1 MQQAG
6 YQIVTDLPELMLPW
20 RDRPVPWESASP
32 DSGLYHLDSAGVY
45 LYYPTVDSPG
55 LDHPVGQSQFGL
67 GCLAS
72 YRVETDPAR
81 RAVFLARARTQADR
95 LISQRTE
102 ARGAWWYGYPWAF
115 THTVHTGVSY
125 EPPWYSGMAQGE
137 ALSLLVQLA
146 EVADIPCADREAYQ
160 AAADATFASLTVL
173 DDGYPWV
180 TNIDADGYWWIQE
193 YPGNQPSA
201 TSDYTFNGMIFA
213 LLGVLDY
220 ALATGSEQAAALY
233 DAGVTTIAANWPLFR
248 NPQWFAYYCR
258 THRIPAP
265 TYQQHHIS
273 LLQQLGWQTGS
284 PDFADHAD
292 RLTDDAPSAGV
303 SGTVRFAAGAH
314 TFFRFDTAASGAW
327 VEARGDAQLDAQ
339 TVTFAHATS
348 APASMRRRIQGRGIY
363 YLISAGP
370 YEGWWVGENWQASYL
385 EGVYLPTVYRPG
397 RVVTFPGGSV
407 PVDCFKIAA
416 DGTLI
421 GVKTVSFAAPSG
433 APASERA
440 IVNGRPMYMIAA
452 GGLTGYWV
460 PASAVTADTTPAV
473 EGAAS

>member
-1 MQQAG
+1 
-6 YQIVTDLPELMLPW
+6 VLLV
-20 RDRPVPWESASP
+20 R
-32 DSGLYHLDSAGVY
+32 
-45 LYYPTVDSPG
+45 
-55 LDHPVGQSQFGL
+55 
-67 GCLAS
+67 
-72 YRVETDPAR
+72 
-81 RAVFLARARTQADR
+81 ARAQADR
-95 LISQRTE
+95 LISQHVE
-102 ARGAWWYGYPWAF
+102 SRGAWWYGYPFDW
-115 THTVHTGVSY
+115 TQTVHTGVTY
-125 EPPWYSGMAQGE
+125 TAPWYSGMAQGVV
-137 ALSLLVQLA
+137 LSLLVQLA
-146 EVADIPCADREAYQ
+146 QVEDLPCADRESYE

-180 TNIDADGYWWIQE
+180 TNLDADGYWWIQE
-193 YPGNQPSA
+193 YPANPQG
-201 TSDYTFNGMIFA
+201 TGISDYTFNGMIFA
-213 LLGVLDY
+213 LFGLLDY

-233 DAGVTTIAANWPLFR
+233 DAGVTTIAANWQLFR

-258 THRIPAP
+258 AHRVPAP

-303 SGTVRFAAGAH
+303 SGTVRFAAGTHALY
-314 TFFRFDTAASGAW
+314 RFDTAASGAW

-370 YEGWWVGENWQASYL
+370 YEGWWVGEDWQASYL
-385 EGVYLPTVYRPG
+385 AGVYLPTVYRPG

-407 PVDCFKIAA
+407 PVTCCKVAA
-416 DGTLI
+416 DGSMLDT
-421 GVKTVSFAAPSG
+421 KTVSFASPSG
-433 APASERA
+433 APASQRA
-440 IVNGRPMYMIAA
+440 IVNGRPCYLIAA

-460 PASAVTADTTPAV
+460 PASSVTADTTPAV